1 MAVEY
6 LWIIGGGL
14 MQLPLVN
21 AARGRDYKIIISD
34 RDPKCICAKQA
45 DIFLKLDTYDL
56 PGHMQAARKF
66 TTDKLPIAGVIADA
80 IDVGHISAAVAD
92 FLGLPSLTYTVA
104 RNLGNKAELARAL
117 QAEHPLRLIV
127 ERGDWASEAWS
138 HWFKKCNLACIKCL
152 PCVIKSV
159 DNCGSRGVHIVHDLE
174 DFAIAIVDARHNNHD
189 DARILIEE
197 YLVGDEFATDWFV
210 SKSGEVIQ
218 TNGAR
223 RYFDPEHLTIEV
235 AYTNPWIAPDACRG
249 IARTLAERIGIKY
262 GPFKMDVICPPSRP
276 PSVIEAAGRW
286 SGSFDHTFA
295 RLLSCNSNLLD
306 ELINWAVGLPV
317 NEATLRIPSEHL
329 WSAVCAPLYKPG
341 RITGFAGLDNA
352 REVLGEYSYIIDRG
366 LRLLPEPT
374 SSAARP
380 LYIIAQSNTEEGALA
395 KAQRASNEVEPIYA

>member
-56 PGHMQAARKF
+56 SGHMQAARKF
-66 TTDKLPIAGVIADA
+66 TAEKLPIAGVIADA

-197 YLVGDEFATDWFV
+197 YLTGAEFATDWFV

-223 RYFDPEHLTIEV
+223 RYFDPEHPTIEV
-235 AYTNPWIAPDACRG
+235 AYTNPYIATSDVQRVAETVAKRTG
-249 IARTLAERIGIKY
+249 ISY
-262 GPFKMDVICPPSRP
+262 GPFKMDVICPPSCP
-276 PSVIEAAGRW
+276 PCVIEAAPRW
-286 SGSFDHTFA
+286 SGSFDHSFCRVA
-295 RLLSCNSNLLD
+295 SCGSNLLD
-306 ELINWAVGLPV
+306 ELINWAVGKTV
-317 NEATLRIPSEHL
+317 NEDILRIPTDHL
-329 WSAVCAPLYKPG
+329 WACARAPLFRPG
-341 RITGFAGLDNA
+341 KINGWRGLDAA
-352 REVLGEYSYIIDRG
+352 REILGEYGYIIDRK
-366 LRLLPEPT
+366 LTLIPQPT

-380 LYIIAQSNTEEGALA
+380 IYVIAQSNTEDGALN
-395 KAQRASNEVEPIYA
+395 KATRAMNEIEPIYG